1 MPPNEFSSIWLKQRN
16 MFYFLQCGSNKEICF
31 ISFGKIL
38 RLIFC
43 DKIFKFSYFGS
54 AWIRDNFVSAGLIR
68 TASSMR
74 RITWLQEL
82 LGTRSCRVP
91 AVCLSC

>member
-1 MPPNEFSSIWLKQRN
+1 MRCRQTN
-16 MFYFLQCGSNKEICF
+16 FLQSGSNKEICF

-43 DKIFKFSYFGS
+43 DKIFKFSFGS

-68 TASSMR
+68 TAPSMR
-74 RITWLQEL
+74 HNMASRIRHTIVSCACRLPKL
-82 LGTRSCRVP
+82 LAKHTKYRLP
-91 AVCLSC
+91 E